1 MANMSKAQLNPET
14 LLAQLNEQTDV
25 IDSMREAF
33 ERICELE
40 DDDEAGAA
48 KVIAKQALDGV
59 EFKDADEADE
69 PEPGKDDDED
79 SA

>member
-1 MANMSKAQLNPET
+1 MANMSKDTET
-14 LLAQLNEQTDV
+14 LLAQLSEQTDV
-25 IDSMREAF
+25 IESMREAF

-69 PEPGKDDDED
+69 PEPGKEDDED